1 MKLFNSMILSVSMIM
16 SVNHWVMPYWS
27 AIPVRSSWMRWLTI
41 IPLLLWQWA
50 LITIHLTSAHSIT
63 ITLVPWYHSSRN
75 HQIYQVV
82 YKIKVMIWL
91 INKNRLSNILLL
103 HSLRIVF
110 LSIFYKKI
118 AGKWPPWNPLQD
130 WLAPST
136 KMSKRKVWWKMI
148 KFWSLSP
155 PILKSK
161 KGNRLSPLTIT

>member
-91 INKNRLSNILLL
+91 INKNQLSNILLL
-103 HSLRIVF
+103 H
-110 LSIFYKKI
+110 YPKTPK
-118 AGKWPPWNPLQD
+118 PLMFHV
-130 WLAPST
+130 SVVNN
-136 KMSKRKVWWKMI
+136 KVT
-148 KFWSLSP
+148 S
-155 PILKSK
+155 
-161 KGNRLSPLTIT
+161 RLNI